1 MNMLRNRTLFSWL
14 AILAIL
20 LNALAPAVTHA
31 LTQPNGGSGAQSAW
45 LEVCSAQGSTWIRVG
60 SDGGVLEQ
68 TREKPADAPGGTA
81 SPHCPYCVTH
91 AASFAMPPSPAA
103 DFAVRAFSHELSERP
118 GVTAISPANWLS
130 PAARAPPFQT

>member
-14 AILAIL
+14 AMVAIL
-20 LNALAPAVTHA
+20 LNSLAPAVTHA
-31 LTQPNGGSGAQSAW
+31 LTQSSGGSGAQLAW

-68 TREKPADAPGGTA
+68 TRDKPADAPGGTA

-103 DFAVRAFSHELSERP
+103 AFVLQAFTLELADRP
-118 GVTAISPANWLS
+118 GVSDVASLNWLT

>member
-103 DFAVRAFSHELSERP
+103 AFVLQAFTLELADLP
-118 GVTAISPANWLS
+118 GVSEVASLNWLT